1 MVRRRP
7 PGGSLRKC
15 GARASLKKKN
25 FGDSV
30 DGGNLGKHDIVA
42 IALGS
47 AFMPFDVREIQP
59 TPNPNAV
66 KFVLDR
72 PISDR
77 PVSFLNAG
85 QATGHPIAEQF
96 FAIAGVTSVLLL
108 GDFVTINKDAS
119 AAWPTIKRRVKQVLS
134 RV

>member
-1 MVRRRP
+1 MRIA
-7 PGGSLRKC
+7 
-15 GARASLKKKN
+15 GAQQRLKNLN

-42 IALGS
+42 TARES
-47 AFMPFDVREIQP
+47 ASMPFDVREIQP

-72 PISDR
+72 PISER
-77 PVSFLNAG
+77 PESFLNAE
-85 QATGHPIAEQF
+85 QATGHPIAKEL

-108 GDFVTINKDAS
+108 GDFVTVNKDAS
-119 AAWPTIKRRVKQVLS
+119 AAWPTIKRRVKQVLGQ
-134 RV
+134 V